1 MPVIAQLRKTETLNF
16 GNKGTLR
23 LYEAMCT
30 MNGLIQVFMSLY
42 FLFFGCDLE
51 LKELSAFSY
60 SLNTKNIYGVMKNGG
75 TTFITEIDVSFWS
88 FLASV

>member
-16 GNKGTLR
+16 ENKGTLR

-51 LKELSAFSY
+51 LKELRTFSY
-60 SLNTKNIYGVMKNGG
+60 SKDL
-75 TTFITEIDVSFWS
+75 WS
-88 FLASV
+88 NEKWGNNVDN